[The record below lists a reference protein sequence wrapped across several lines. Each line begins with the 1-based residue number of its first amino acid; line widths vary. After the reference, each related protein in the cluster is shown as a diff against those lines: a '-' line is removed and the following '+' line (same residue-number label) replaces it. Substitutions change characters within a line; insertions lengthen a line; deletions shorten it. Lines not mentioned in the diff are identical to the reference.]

1 MTDTPRR
8 RSSLPAGPDCG
19 PPRAACEPHRRQAD
33 AAEAMDQQASVL
45 MAQLWSGLSPISLTL
60 AATDWALHVLSSPG
74 SQRRLARQAAE
85 LGQAWWQDAWRAGMG
100 TVTAFLAPGVSGAAA
115 AGTGEAGGG
124 SGTQGGPGADGAQAE
139 DASPLARALREDA
152 RYADPAWQRWPWS
165 GLASAGK
172 ALELWWQQ
180 AAALRGMQPHSR
192 EQMRFYGRQWLDAW
206 APSNV
211 LWTNPQALQRAWETG
226 GQSLV
231 KGWGRMVED
240 VQWRL
245 GLQPP
250 PRRFDPELAPGR
262 GLATTPGQVVLR
274 NALIELIQYAPTTPT
289 VQREPVLVIPSCI
302 MKYYILDLSPHNS
315 LVRWLVGQGH
325 TVYIVSWKNPDED
338 DALLAMDDY
347 VRDGVLAALDH
358 VRCAT
363 GAPVH
368 LMGYCL
374 GGTFAAI
381 AAAALGGGDARLGC
395 QYAVG
400 AAEEGV
406 LASLTLLAAE
416 TDFKEPGELG
426 ILIDEA
432 QVRLLEDMMAARG
445 YLTGQQMAGS
455 FQFLHSRELVWS
467 SQTRRWLLG
476 EDEVGNDLMA
486 WNADVTRLP
495 AVMHSQYLRSC
506 YLNNDLAEGRFQFE
520 GRPIALRDI
529 RVPVFAVGTVKDHV
543 APWRSVYKIHH
554 LVSADVTFALTNG
567 GHNAGIVSEPGHRG
581 RYHHLLTTPAD
592 HPWRTPDEWLAAAP
606 RLEGSWWPSWS
617 AWLKQRGSGQEV
629 PARQPPQDPALGS
642 APGRYV
648 MVRYG
653 D

>member
-124 SGTQGGPGADGAQAE
+124 SGTQGGPGDDGAQAE

-395 QYAVG
+395 QHAVG

-495 AVMHSQYLRSC
+495 AVMHSQYLRAM
-506 YLNNDLAEGRFQFE
+506 YLRNDVAEGRYEVE
-520 GRPIALRDI
+520 GRPVSASDVRAPAF
-529 RVPVFAVGTVKDHV
+529 VVGTVKDHV
-543 APWRSVYKIHH
+543 SPWHSVYKLHR
-554 LVSADVTFALTNG
+554 LLGGDVSFVLTSG
-567 GHNAGIVSEPGHRG
+567 GPNAGIVSEPGHPRR
-581 RYHHLLTTPAD
+581 RYQMHLTSASDPAMSPAD
-592 HPWRTPDEWLAAAP
+592 WQAQAGQH
-606 RLEGSWWPSWS
+606 EGSWWPAWH
-617 AWLKQRGSGQEV
+617 AWLVERSSGEIAARKPEV
-629 PARQPPQDPALGS
+629 KPALGA
-642 APGRYV
+642 APGSYV
-648 MVRYG
+648 HVCYR

>member
-1 MTDTPRR
+1 MSPPTDPDRGPTAPGPGLLRR
-8 RSSLPAGPDCG
+8 RADDDAHALDRQTSL
-19 PPRAACEPHRRQAD
+19 
-33 AAEAMDQQASVL
+33 L
-45 MAQLWSGLSPISLTL
+45 MAQLWSGISPISLAL
-60 AATDWALHVLSSPG
+60 AATDWSLHLVSSPG
-74 SQRRLARQAAE
+74 SQWRLARQAVE
-85 LGQAWWQDAWRAGMG
+85 LARIWWRDAWQVGGRSLPTGLQAPAEG
-100 TVTAFLAPGVSGAAA
+100 TADSDACAAD
-115 AGTGEAGGG
+115 
-124 SGTQGGPGADGAQAE
+124 SV
-139 DASPLARALREDA
+139 LMRALRDDP
-152 RYADPAWQRWPWS
+152 RYADAAWQRWPWF

-172 ALELWWQQ
+172 AIELWWQQ

-211 LWTNPQALQRAWETG
+211 LWTNPQALQRAWDSG
-226 GQSLV
+226 GLSLL
-231 KGWGRMVED
+231 KGWGQMVED
-240 VQWRL
+240 VRWRL

-274 NALIELIQYAPTTPT
+274 NALIELIQYAPQTPT
-289 VQREPVLVIPSCI
+289 VQHEPVLIIPSCI

-315 LVRWLVGQGH
+315 LVRWLVQQGH

-338 DALLAMDDY
+338 DALLGMDDY

-358 VRCAT
+358 VHCAT

-395 QYAVG
+395 QRSLTGAVSP
-400 AAEEGV
+400 AP
-406 LASLTLLAAE
+406 LASLSLLAAE

-432 QVRLLEDMMAARG
+432 QVRMLEDMMAARG

-476 EDEVGNDLMA
+476 EDDVGNDLMA

-520 GRPIALRDI
+520 GQPIALRDI

-606 RLEGSWWPSWS
+606 RQEGSWWPSWS
-617 AWLKQRGSGQEV
+617 AWLKQQGSGQEV
-629 PARQPPQDPALGS
+629 PARQPPQDPTLGP

>member
-1 MTDTPRR
+1 MSPSRA
-8 RSSLPAGPDCG
+8 RSAVPPDAAASDASPAALQERLPAGTPKS
-19 PPRAACEPHRRQAD
+19 PPRWHLDD
-33 AAEAMDQQASVL
+33 ATEVLDREASVL
-45 MAQLWSGLSPISLTL
+45 MVQLCSGISPTSLAL
-60 AATDWALHVLSSPG
+60 VATDWALHLWSSPG
-74 SQRRLARQAAE
+74 SQWRLARQA
-85 LGQAWWQDAWRAGMG
+85 LQQQQAWWQDA
-100 TVTAFLAPGVSGAAA
+100 VLALARGVSVWG
-115 AGTGEAGGG
+115 
-124 SGTQGGPGADGAQAE
+124 GADAGDTVPETALGQ
-139 DASPLARALREDA
+139 ALRDDP
-152 RYADPAWQRWPWS
+152 RYAHPSWQQWPWR
-165 GLASAGK
+165 GYATAGK
-172 ALELWWQQ
+172 AVEAWWNG

-192 EQMRFYGRQWLDAW
+192 EQMRFYGRQALDAW

-211 LWTNPQALQRAWETG
+211 LWTNPQALQRAAETG
-226 GQSLV
+226 GASLW
-231 KGWGRMVED
+231 KGWAQAWED
-240 VQWRL
+240 VRWRL
-245 GLQPP
+245 QGLSP
-250 PRRFDPELAPGR
+250 PRRFDPDAVPGR

-274 NALIELIQYAPTTPT
+274 NALIELIQYAPTTST
-289 VQREPVLVIPSCI
+289 VQREPVLIIPSCI

-325 TVYIVSWKNPDED
+325 TVYIVSWKNPDEG
-338 DALLAMDDY
+338 DALLGMDDY

-381 AAAALGGGDARLGC
+381 AAGALGGGDARLGC
-395 QYAVG
+395 QARSSDG
-400 AAEEGV
+400 PMHDA

-416 TDFKEPGELG
+416 TDFKEPSELG

-476 EDEVGNDLMA
+476 EDEIGNDLMA

-506 YLNNDLAEGRFQFE
+506 YLHNDLAEGRFRFE
-520 GRPIALRDI
+520 GQPISLRDI
-529 RVPVFAVGTVKDHV
+529 RVPVFAVGTTKDHV

-554 LVSADVTFALTNG
+554 LVSAEVTFALTDG
-567 GHNAGIVSEPGHRG
+567 GHNAGIVSEPGHPG

-606 RLEGSWWPSWS
+606 RVEGSWWPSWS
-617 AWLKQRGSGQEV
+617 AWLRARSSGEV
-629 PARQPPQDPALGS
+629 PARTPPENPTLGP

>member
-1 MTDTPRR
+1 MTDSS
-8 RSSLPAGPDCG
+8 RSRSLRSPTGAAPDANGASAPAQ
-19 PPRAACEPHRRQAD
+19 PHRRQED
-33 AAEAMDQQASVL
+33 AAQALDRQASVL
-45 MAQLWSGLSPISLTL
+45 MAQLWSGLSPISLAL
-60 AATDWALHVLSSPG
+60 AGADWALHLWSSPG
-74 SQRRLARQAAE
+74 SQWRLARQALEQGRTWWLDTVQALTRGATAGLRPPADTAE
-85 LGQAWWQDAWRAGMG
+85 
-100 TVTAFLAPGVSGAAA
+100 TPE
-115 AGTGEAGGG
+115 TGE
-124 SGTQGGPGADGAQAE
+124 T
-139 DASPLARALREDA
+139 PLDRALREDP
-152 RYADPAWQRWPWS
+152 RYAHPAWRQWPWR
-165 GLASAGK
+165 GGATAGK
-172 ALELWWQQ
+172 AMESWWEQ

-192 EQMRFYGRQWLDAW
+192 EQMRFYGRQVLDLW

-211 LWTNPQALQRAWETG
+211 LWTNPQALERAVETG
-226 GQSLV
+226 GQSLWR
-231 KGWGRMVED
+231 GWGLALED
-240 VQWRL
+240 VRWRL
-245 GLQPP
+245 GVQPP
-250 PRRFDPELAPGR
+250 PRRFDPDAVPGR
-262 GLATTPGQVVLR
+262 ALAATPGQVVLR
-274 NALIELIQYAPTTPT
+274 NALIELIQYAPTTLT
-289 VQREPVLVIPSCI
+289 VQREAVLIIPSCI

-325 TVYIVSWKNPDED
+325 TVYIASWKNPDED
-338 DALLAMDDY
+338 DALLGLDDY

-358 VRCAT
+358 VHGAT

-395 QYAVG
+395 QSHGLSAPDG
-400 AAEEGV
+400 RRA
-406 LASLTLLAAE
+406 LATLTLLAAE

-445 YLTGQQMAGS
+445 FLTGQQMAGS

-506 YLNNDLAEGRFQFE
+506 YLNNDLAEGRLRFE
-520 GRPIALRDI
+520 DQPVSLRDI

-554 LVSADVTFALTNG
+554 LVSAEVTFALTNG

-581 RYHHLLTTPAD
+581 RYHQLLTTPAS
-592 HPWRTPDEWLAAAP
+592 HPWRTPQEWMAAAP
-606 RLEGSWWPSWS
+606 RVEGSWWPSWA
-617 AWLKQRGSGQEV
+617 AWLRERSSGEV
-629 PARQPPQDPALGS
+629 PARTPPVHARLGP

>member
-1 MTDTPRR
+1 MTAST
-8 RSSLPAGPDCG
+8 RSSTPPQAGAN
-19 PPRAACEPHRRQAD
+19 AAARSHEPHRRQDD
-33 AAEAMDQQASVL
+33 AAEALDRQASVL
-45 MAQLWSGLSPISLTL
+45 LAQWWSGVSPISLVL
-60 AATDWALHVLSSPG
+60 AATDWALHLWSSPG
-74 SQRRLARQAAE
+74 SQWRLARQALQE
-85 LGQAWWQDAWRAGMG
+85 GQTWWLDTVQAMTRGMAWGGLPAG
-100 TVTAFLAPGVSGAAA
+100 A
-115 AGTGEAGGG
+115 
-124 SGTQGGPGADGAQAE
+124 GAQA
-139 DASPLARALREDA
+139 DASAPVQADAPLEQALREDV
-152 RYADPAWQRWPWS
+152 RYAHPAWQQWPWRS
-165 GLASAGK
+165 YATAGK
-172 ALELWWQQ
+172 AVERWWQQ
-180 AAALRGMQPHSR
+180 AAALRGMRPHSR
-192 EQMRFYGRQWLDAW
+192 EQMRFYGRQMLDLW
-206 APSNV
+206 APSNA
-211 LWTNPQALQRAWETG
+211 LWSNPQALQRAVETG
-226 GQSLV
+226 GQSLW
-231 KGWGRMVED
+231 KGWGQALED

-245 GLQPP
+245 GWGEP
-250 PRRFDPELAPGR
+250 PRRFDPQLVPGR

-274 NALIELIQYAPTTPT
+274 NALIELIQYAPTTTT
-289 VQREPVLVIPSCI
+289 VAREAVLIIPSCI

-325 TVYIVSWKNPDED
+325 TVYIVSWKNPDES
-338 DALLAMDDY
+338 DALLGMDDY

-363 GAPVH
+363 DAPVH

-381 AAAALGGGDARLGC
+381 AAAALSGGDARLGC
-395 QYAVG
+395 QRSQG
-400 AAEEGV
+400 AADAGV

-476 EDEVGNDLMA
+476 EDEIGNDLMA

-495 AVMHSQYLRSC
+495 AVMHSQYLRRC
-506 YLNNDLAEGRFQFE
+506 YLNNDLAEGRFLFE
-520 GRPIALRDI
+520 AQPIALRDI

-554 LVSADVTFALTNG
+554 LVSAEVTFALTNG
-567 GHNAGIVSEPGHRG
+567 GHNAGIVSEPGHPG
-581 RYHHLLTTPAD
+581 RYHHLLTTPPEQ
-592 HPWRTPDEWLAAAP
+592 PWRCPDEWLAAAP
-606 RLEGSWWPSWS
+606 RRDGSWWPSW
-617 AWLKQRGSGQEV
+617 AEWLRQHSSGEV
-629 PARQPPQDPALGS
+629 PARTPRADPDLGP
-642 APGRYV
+642 APGQYV

>member
-124 SGTQGGPGADGAQAE
+124 SGTQGGPGDDGAQAE

-250 PRRFDPELAPGR
+250 PRRFDPELAPRR

-520 GRPIALRDI
+520 GQPIALRDI

-629 PARQPPQDPALGS
+629 PARQPPQDPALGP